1 MKLNIIGTLFF
12 FLLLIVTSP
21 TTSFAEKVLVIDPG
35 HGGKFTGTCGY
46 SGNKTGF
53 CEKDANL
60 SVALKL
66 KGLLKGSGIK
76 VYLTRETDKEF
87 APYLRNEGGD
97 FEKRMAIANGYVKG
111 NNNNSIFISIHHN
124 AHPRSPYVKGL
135 ETYYYDGVHHYNP
148 DWPHDPL
155 QIKYLPDN
163 KRLAEEAHP
172 RLLKKL
178 QLIDRGIQNDQSFY
192 VIRNAQMPAI
202 LVELGYMTNKEEE
215 ARIKTSQYQWN
226 AAKAL
231 AEAVKNYFKVFEIYD
246 SSGKR
251 LALFKTSTEAI
262 NFAKKQTKLVR
273 VFDKDKQIYI
283 YTNARYE
290 VYHKKNGY
298 IGSYIRE
305 QEAIQQASS
314 KEDTRVYDKEKGWTI
329 WSNYLQKEYQ
339 VFANNTLVNSF
350 YEFEAALEYVK
361 NKTNVKI
368 VKKSTNDILW
378 SNIAGVR
385 ITKAR
390 NVKKLIGSY
399 RITTST
405 AISKEMYP
413 NGFPENK
420 SEKAVILATGYD
432 SADALSAGP
441 LSRVYGNAPILLSDD
456 STLDV
461 NLKRELLR
469 LGAKKVIV
477 IGGEK
482 AISSNV
488 EREIKSLN
496 IEIERISGNDRFET
510 NRKILSKL
518 GNVEGIFVASG
529 HSYPDA
535 LAAAPIAAFMNWG
548 IVLTDKDRI
557 SSSSLSVMA
566 NKPVAIIGGSSVISD
581 KVASMIISN
590 SQATKVERLAG
601 SDRFSTLAR
610 ILWYFE
616 DELQTSAIHISTGLN
631 FPDALAAAP
640 LSIEKK
646 APLILVG
653 KEMNRDVESFLL
665 NFGQTQNVHEI
676 KVIGGGVKDS
686 LVQEIGDIV
695 R

>member
-1 MKLNIIGTLFF
+1 MKARIVGAFLF
-12 FLLLIVTSP
+12 FLLLIVTNP
-21 TTSFAEKVLVIDPG
+21 TASFAEKVLVIDPG

-53 CEKDANL
+53 CEKHANL
-60 SVALKL
+60 AVALKL
-66 KGLLKGSGIK
+66 KELLKNSGIK
-76 VYLTRETDKEF
+76 VYLTRETDKDF
-87 APYLRNEGGD
+87 APYLSNAGGD
-97 FEKRMAIANGYVKG
+97 LEKRMAIANGYAKG
-111 NNNNSIFISIHHN
+111 NNDNSIFISIHHN

-135 ETYYYDGVHHYNP
+135 ETYYYDGVHHYKP
-148 DWPHDPL
+148 DWPHHPL

-163 KRLAEEAHP
+163 KRLAEEAHS

-178 QLIDRGIQNDQSFY
+178 QVIDRGIHSDQSFY

-231 AEAVKNYFKVFEIYD
+231 AEAVKNYFKVFEVYN
-246 SSGKR
+246 SKGER

-262 NFAKKQTKLVR
+262 NFAKKQTELVR

-298 IGSYIRE
+298 ISSYIRE
-305 QEAIQQASS
+305 QEAIQRASLT
-314 KEDTRVYDKEKGWTI
+314 KDTRVYDKEKGWTI
-329 WSNYLQKEYQ
+329 WSNYLQKEYE
-339 VFANNTLVNSF
+339 VFENDTLVNSF
-350 YEFEAALEYVK
+350 YEFAAALEYVK
-361 NKTNVKI
+361 NKSNVKI

-378 SNIAGVR
+378 SNIDGVAV
-385 ITKAR
+385 TKAR
-390 NVKKLIGSY
+390 NVKKLIGAY

-413 NGFPENK
+413 NGFPK
-420 SEKAVILATGYD
+420 DKPEKVVILATGYD

-456 STLDV
+456 SALDANV
-461 NLKRELLR
+461 KRELLR
-469 LGAKKVIV
+469 LGAKKVVI
-477 IGGEK
+477 IGGTK

-488 EREIKSLN
+488 EREIKSLK
-496 IEIERISGNDRFET
+496 IEVERISGNNRFDT

-518 GNVEGIFVASG
+518 GNVEGLFVASG

-535 LAAAPIAAFMNWG
+535 LGAAPIAAFKNWG

-557 SSSSLSVMA
+557 SSSSLSIMA
-566 NKPVAIIGGSSVISD
+566 NKPVIIVGGSAVVSD
-581 KVASMIISN
+581 KVVSTIKSN
-590 SQATKVERLAG
+590 GRATKVERLAG

-610 ILWYFE
+610 VLWYFE
-616 DELQTSAIHISTGLN
+616 DELQTSTIHISTGLN

-640 LSIEKK
+640 LSIEKQ

-665 NFGQTQNVHEI
+665 KFGQTQNIQEI